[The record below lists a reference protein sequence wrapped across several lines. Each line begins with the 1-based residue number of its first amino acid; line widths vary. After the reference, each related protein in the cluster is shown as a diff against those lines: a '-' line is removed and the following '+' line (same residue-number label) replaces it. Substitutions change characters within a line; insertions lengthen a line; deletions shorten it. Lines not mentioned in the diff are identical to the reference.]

1 MQGHKA
7 KNGPRKELEY
17 DFKSFYTL
25 LTPLTSCHEALLRK
39 YGGNI
44 LKANYFLTCTF
55 YPETH
60 SVCQGTWAGAV
71 LGLVHLPTGLPS
83 QGCLAV
89 VNPQISTTFPEGQ
102 LKASPE

>member
-25 LTPLTSCHEALLRK
+25 LTPITSCPEALLRK

-44 LKANYFLTCTF
+44 LKANCISLPVLFTQRLTQFAREPGPGLSLDLYISQQGFL
-55 YPETH
+55 H
-60 SVCQGTWAGAV
+60 RAAWQ
-71 LGLVHLPTGLPS
+71 
-83 QGCLAV
+83 
-89 VNPQISTTFPEGQ
+89 
-102 LKASPE
+102 